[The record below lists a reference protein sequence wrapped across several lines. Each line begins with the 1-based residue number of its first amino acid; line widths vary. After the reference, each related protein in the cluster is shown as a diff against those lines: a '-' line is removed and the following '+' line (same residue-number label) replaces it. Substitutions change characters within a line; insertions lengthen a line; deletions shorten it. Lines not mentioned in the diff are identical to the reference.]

1 MFPISEEQSAN
12 LQRRL
17 QKDQKLLDA
26 IKIRLP
32 ELERLRLDFT
42 VMYEDGVYRFYHHSF
57 KVYSLQ
63 GTTLRAVEIFRSI
76 ASEVGNNLCQWFE
89 EIVAEGTG
97 RKWELEHNASWPQHT
112 RPIVEAF
119 LHTKYFWEMMVKY
132 ATELESAPAT
142 LPDGWAAILELYNQR

>member
-1 MFPISEEQSAN
+1 MFPISEEQSAY
-12 LQRRL
+12 LQQRL

-76 ASEVGNNLCQWFE
+76 AEETGNKLCEWFE
-89 EIVAEGTG
+89 QILADGTRVGTG
-97 RKWELEHNASWPQHT
+97 SQRKLAAAYSADCGSLSSHKVLLGNDGQVRKRIGIGASN
-112 RPIVEAF
+112 VA
-119 LHTKYFWEMMVKY
+119 
-132 ATELESAPAT
+132 
-142 LPDGWAAILELYNQR
+142 